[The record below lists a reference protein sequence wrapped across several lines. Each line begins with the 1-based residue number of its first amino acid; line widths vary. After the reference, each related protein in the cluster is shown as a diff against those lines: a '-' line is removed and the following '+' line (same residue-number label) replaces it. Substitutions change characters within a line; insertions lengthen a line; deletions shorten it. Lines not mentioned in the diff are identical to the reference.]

1 MNRWLS
7 IIVPTY
13 NGTPYLSEC
22 LHSVLDQ
29 FPEDYELIVVDDGSK
44 DDTKIILEGFA
55 GRQSNLQVCFCSHK
69 GVSGARNTGL
79 SLASGRYVVFL
90 DGDDHLRPGI
100 LETVRPQLE
109 ADADLTIFG
118 IERVFPAADP
128 SGKYHAADLRPC
140 FDANASRAVYLA
152 VLSADRVSDPHS
164 EPSPVQRLAPKG
176 CASLGQRPPD
186 AVSHRRAGRS
196 RRGLRCDPPIRAGA
210 RRIGADGKP
219 RGPLHGGNGGL
230 PHCTARRYRDPYAD
244 HGILRKGS
252 HALYDARRRTLHR
265 AGRAAGLPP
274 PTIDNYQFIKRFAA
288 SVEYQYILNMNYTV
302 IVVR

>member
-13 NGTPYLSEC
+13 NGAPYLSEC

-29 FPEDYELIVVDDGSK
+29 LPEDYELIVVDDGSK

-90 DGDDHLRPGI
+90 DGDDRLRPGI

-118 IERVFPAADP
+118 IERVFLNGKRENWTLENRIFPDVSAFADEYIRTRRQLLY
-128 SGKYHAADLRPC
+128 SVSHKLYRRGILDKLGLRFEEGVSFGEDRLFNFAYLTGC
-140 FDANASRAVYLA
+140 RRIMTSRQMLYTYIQRGTHS
-152 VLSADRVSDPHS
+152 LSAGYIPDYFGKILSLHEAKKACFFS
-164 EPSPVQRLAPKG
+164 LSKG
-176 CASLGQRPPD
+176 TTARE
-186 AVSHRRAGRS
+186 RRA
-196 RRGLRCDPPIRAGA
+196 
-210 RRIGADGKP
+210 
-219 RGPLHGGNGGL
+219 
-230 PHCTARRYRDPYAD
+230 
-244 HGILRKGS
+244 
-252 HALYDARRRTLHR
+252 
-265 AGRAAGLPP
+265 
-274 PTIDNYQFIKRFAA
+274 FAA
-288 SVEYQYILNMNYTV
+288 RDLASEV
-302 IVVR
+302 ITAVRRFSEHPAEAEENLPRINALVFGTSPEGGPEKQL

>member
-13 NGTPYLSEC
+13 NGAPYLSEC

-29 FPEDYELIVVDDGSK
+29 LPEDFELIVVDDGSK

-176 CASLGQRPPD
+176 CASLGQRPRTLYLTVAPEEAAEASAAIRRYAQEHGASERMANLVGLCMEEMVAYPTALHID
-186 AVSHRRAGRS
+186 TGIHTQIMVSFAKDHTRFMMLDDGR
-196 RRGLRCDPPIRAGA
+196 
-210 RRIGADGKP
+210 
-219 RGPLHGGNGGL
+219 
-230 PHCTARRYRDPYAD
+230 CTALDELPD
-244 HGILRKGS
+244 SPLRPS
-252 HALYDARRRTLHR
+252 
-265 AGRAAGLPP
+265 
-274 PTIDNYQFIKRFAA
+274 TITSSSSA
-288 SVEYQYILNMNYTV
+288 SPRPWSISTS
-302 IVVR
+302 